1 MNRILTATASFTIL
15 AGLASF
21 ATLAR
26 SQTSTPAICTSQTS
40 GQPESGGTMQ
50 GGSEMHQSTMG
61 STMHQGGSMG
71 GNMSGSNMSG
81 SNMSGSNMSGSN
93 MTGNMSSTIP
103 MHSSNSQIGTSSAT
117 TGSDGS
123 IVTQNAAQAQ
133 QRASCTR

>member
-81 SNMSGSNMSGSN
+81 SNMSGSNM
-93 MTGNMSSTIP
+93 TGNMSSTIP